1 MNELYKMQQR
11 AEYLGLAAR
20 LAVAILLLAV
30 TCFIV
35 RWLGL

>member
-20 LAVAILLLAV
+20 IVGSAILLGA
-30 TCFIV
+30 TCLIV